1 MAKIGCIVM
10 YSKPIDNNR
19 TIPCGTV
26 YYSDGTKEELSLRE
40 AAEKAL
46 DMQLEYGYD
55 NALENERY
63 FNVTYEDFLENHE
76 KYVSIAKSA
85 ETKTTSEPQPEP
97 VAEPVAEPVVEPQPE
112 PEPVQEP
119 EQTSDVSFSVEPEPT
134 KIAEPVVVTN
144 LPENI
149 VQVEPPKVVKAEP
162 EKDNSLQAL
171 IDSKLKDIKTNSEE
185 EENELNKMIQSHQ
198 SEEQVSDHQ
207 LVIDPEN
214 IDFEELKNNL
224 DRMLDKNGTNKP
236 VVEKPTEDDLFK
248 LIENRNKEVEAQN
261 KKMR

>member
-26 YYSDGTKEELSLRE
+26 YYSDGKEEELSLRE

-85 ETKTTSEPQPEP
+85 ETKTTSEP
-97 VAEPVAEPVVEPQPE
+97 
-112 PEPVQEP
+112 EPVQEP

-144 LPENI
+144 LPENV

-236 VVEKPTEDDLFK
+236 VVEEPTEDDLFK